1 MATETNVAEQYFQKN
16 PNLKKDVIRSKRSLD
31 MVAGKKGVE
40 VTGSVLQYS
49 LMSD

>member
-1 MATETNVAEQYFQKN
+1 MNHYLPDE
-16 PNLKKDVIRSKRSLD
+16 KKDVIRRKRSLD

-40 VTGSVLQYS
+40 VTGQCSNSQ

>member
-1 MATETNVAEQYFQKN
+1 MNHYLPDE
-16 PNLKKDVIRSKRSLD
+16 KKDVIRRKRSLD
-31 MVAGKKGVE
+31 MVAGKKGVK